1 MKYPSATPIH
11 ECTRMTLIKNMSRIG
26 KKIITLP
33 EKVSV
38 ETRDSWVVVKGP
50 RGELSFKLPQGLK
63 ISNESAKVSI
73 EVLDKSADRN
83 NALWGTA
90 RSIIDSMIKGVV
102 DGYEKKLEIEG
113 VGFKAQAQGDKLIL
127 NIGFSHPVEVKAP
140 PGIVFKVEKNTIVV
154 AGIDKFLVGE
164 VAATVRRMK
173 KPEPYKG
180 KGIRY
185 LGEVIRRKAGKK
197 ATTTGA

>member
-1 MKYPSATPIH
+1 
-11 ECTRMTLIKNMSRIG
+11 MSRIG

-38 ETRDSWVVVKGP
+38 ESRDGLVMVKGP
-50 RGELSFKLPQGLK
+50 KGELSFRLPQELK
-63 ISNESAKVSI
+63 ISNEGAGVSV
-73 EVLDKSADRN
+73 EVWDKSADRN

-102 DGYEKKLEIEG
+102 DGYEKKLELEG
-113 VGFKAQAQGDKLIL
+113 VGFKAQVQGDKLIL
-127 NIGFSHPVEVKAP
+127 NIGFSHPVEIKAP
-140 PGIVFKVEKNTIVV
+140 PGIVFKVEKNTILVSGV
-154 AGIDKFLVGE
+154 DKFLVGE
-164 VAATVRRMK
+164 VAAAVRRLK

-180 KGIRY
+180 KGVRY
-185 LGEVIRRKAGKK
+185 LGEIIRRKAGKK